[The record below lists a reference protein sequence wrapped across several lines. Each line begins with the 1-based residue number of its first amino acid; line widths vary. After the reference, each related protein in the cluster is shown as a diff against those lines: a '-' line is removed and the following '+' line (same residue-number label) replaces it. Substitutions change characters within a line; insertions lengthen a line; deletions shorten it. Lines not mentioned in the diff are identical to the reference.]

1 MDMRRLILRNSR
13 ALVAAV
19 SAAAMAAGLSIF
31 LPVPA
36 AQASVRYGHVVLA
49 LRPFAYWRLG
59 EHRGTTAHDSSP
71 HHHSGT
77 YRGKPAL
84 GQPGA
89 IKDDPNTSAGFDAR
103 DDYMA
108 WVPSFAYHG
117 PFTVVAW
124 IDKTGSTGNVW
135 QTFFDTRTAFA
146 EYSFDFKLSAHRLF
160 VDVGDGKRWF
170 VAGPGI
176 RHKFK
181 LRTWYQVA
189 AVARSTRV
197 TLYVD
202 GKSIGSE
209 AYPRVAREPM
219 LFSRNHPVYL
229 GTNARYGTEWFR
241 GRIDE
246 VAVFLRPLATRQIA
260 RLYQAGISS

>member
-1 MDMRRLILRNSR
+1 MDMHRQWVRSGRT
-13 ALVAAV
+13 LVAAV
-19 SAAAMAAGLSIF
+19 SAGALAAGLSIF
-31 LPVPA
+31 LPVPPA
-36 AQASVRYGHVVLA
+36 SASVRYGHVVLA

-59 EHRGTTAHDSSP
+59 EQSGTTAHDSSP
-71 HHHSGT
+71 RHHNGF
-77 YRGKPAL
+77 YKGKPAL
-84 GQPGA
+84 GKPGA
-89 IKDDPNTSAGFDAR
+89 IKDDPNTSVGFDAR

-108 WVPSFAYHG
+108 WGPSFGYRG

-124 IDKTGSTGNVW
+124 IDKTRSTGNVW
-135 QTFFDTRTAFA
+135 QTFFDTRNVNA
-146 EYSFDFKLSAHRLF
+146 EYSFDFKLSARRLF

-176 RHKFK
+176 RHTFK

-197 TLYVD
+197 TLYVN
-202 GKSIGSE
+202 GKPIGSE
-209 AYPRVAREPM
+209 PYPRGAAKPM
-219 LFSRNHPVYL
+219 LFNRTHPVYL

-246 VAVFLRPLATRQIA
+246 VAVFLRPLASRQIT
-260 RLYQAGISS
+260 RLYHAGTAS